1 MPAFRGLN
9 WMLLRPL
16 EAFKGLESAKNAC
29 FEFHLQTLFENNQG
43 KYETRQNIVVHNEG
57 KYETRQNI
65 LVLRPKQLSKKQ
77 ESKKNIHIPLKTDP
91 FLCSK
96 VVKMKG
102 KKSDKQFGAHCM

>member
-29 FEFHLQTLFENNQG
+29 FTFHLQTLFENNQG

-96 VVKMKG
+96 VFKMNG
-102 KKSDKQFGAHCM
+102 KESDKQFGSHCM

>member
-29 FEFHLQTLFENNQG
+29 FTFHLQTLFENNQG

-65 LVLRPKQLSKKQ
+65 LVLRPKQLSRKQ

-102 KKSDKQFGAHCM
+102 KESDKQFGAHCM

>member
-1 MPAFRGLN
+1 MF
-9 WMLLRPL
+9 LRPL
-16 EAFKGLESAKNAC
+16 ETFKGLESAKKC
-29 FEFHLQTLFENNQG
+29 MFYIPLQTLFENNQG
-43 KYETRQNIVVHNEG
+43 KY
-57 KYETRQNI
+57 KTRQNI
-65 LVLRPKQLSKKQ
+65 LVLRPKQLSRKQ